1 MDGSELS
8 PRVRALCDLNV
19 AEAREAAGRHEYDGI
34 IQDLSPA
41 GVRQGL
47 AALAAAHADNPALPD
62 AHDEAH
68 LVTFE
73 DHAQVVYGQLELH
86 RSNPLLHLGEMD
98 VACYDRDYAPKRE
111 RNAARIAHLSQ
122 WPHAADHAIEAL
134 DRLSRPV
141 ANSLVGAVRGL
152 SAGIPAGTEPAIRDA
167 ALAAHARLTG
177 HVEHA
182 AAIGPPDVAL
192 GREALTALLSSAEA
206 TTVDLGRL
214 AEQADAERDRLL
226 ARLGEDCALI
236 DPGRPALEVARELVR
251 DHPDAAGVIEAA
263 RVSTQQSIDFT
274 REKNL
279 VPYSDGECLVGLAP
293 ESRRW
298 AVAMMSW
305 NAPGEP
311 DGPSW
316 YYITPPDESWPDRET
331 EEWLEMFSATTL
343 PGITVH
349 EIAPGHFSHGRALR
363 HAPGDV
369 RRALQSS
376 AFIEGWAHYAEE
388 LCVDEGFGA
397 GDPRFAIGVW
407 LEALVRVTRL
417 ACAIGV
423 HTAGMTVD
431 SGSVVVQLAAE
442 HRGELVE
449 CGVGAL
455 ALRGEGHLLAELG
468 AEREQA
474 QQAGRVHRRLP
485 VLRDLHRDPGA
496 LHGLREQGRGPSMKT
511 DLRPDGDLSLAH
523 GQPPLVDCVAT
534 RSVRSSAGF
543 ITSVQ
548 TPW

>member
-1 MDGSELS
+1 MDGTELS

-19 AEAREAAGRHEYDGI
+19 AEAREAGGRHEYDGI
-34 IQDLSPA
+34 MQDLSRA
-41 GVRQGL
+41 GVREGL
-47 AALAAAHADNPALPD
+47 AALAAAREASTPLAD

-68 LVTFE
+68 LAAFE
-73 DHAQVVYGQLELH
+73 ELAQVVYGDLELH

-98 VACYDRDYAPKRE
+98 VSCYDRDYAPQIE
-111 RNAARIAHLSQ
+111 RDAARIAHLSG

-152 SAGIPAGTEPAIRDA
+152 SAGIPAGTEPVIRDA

-192 GREALTALLSSAEA
+192 GGPGLSALLSSGEA
-206 TTVDLGRL
+206 MPVDLGRL

-226 ARLGEDCALI
+226 ARLTEDCALL
-236 DPGRPALEVARELVR
+236 DPGRPPLDVARELVR
-251 DHPDAAGVIEAA
+251 DHPDSAGVLEAA
-263 RVSTQQSIDFT
+263 RISTQQAIDFT
-274 REKNL
+274 RAKDL

-316 YYITPPDESWPDRET
+316 YYITPPDESWPDREA

-349 EIAPGHFSHGRALR
+349 EVAPGHFSHGRALR
-363 HAPGDV
+363 HAPSDV
-369 RRALQSS
+369 RRTLQSS

-388 LCVDEGFGA
+388 LCVDEGFGG

-423 HTAGMTVD
+423 HTAGMTVPEAARRFEAD
-431 SGSVVVQLAAE
+431 THLAGPAALSE
-442 HRGELVE
+442 ASRATFDPTYGRYTWGKLEILRLRE
-449 CGVGAL
+449 RARKEWGA
-455 ALRGEGHLLAELG
+455 GFT
-468 AEREQA
+468 
-474 QQAGRVHRRLP
+474 
-485 VLRDLHRDPGA
+485 LHRFHSA
-496 LHGLREQGRGPSMKT
+496 MM
-511 DLRPDGDLSLAH
+511 SL
-523 GQPPLVDCVAT
+523 GSPPLGLLGTAVD
-534 RSVRSSAGF
+534 RG
-543 ITSVQ
+543 
-548 TPW
+548 